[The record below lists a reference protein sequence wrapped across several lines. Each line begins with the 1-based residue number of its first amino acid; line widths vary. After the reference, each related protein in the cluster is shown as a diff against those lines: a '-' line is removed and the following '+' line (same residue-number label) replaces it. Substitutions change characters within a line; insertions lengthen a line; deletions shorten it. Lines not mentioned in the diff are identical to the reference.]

1 VLANMV
7 DEEMA
12 FKMVELY
19 LKDVSQRG
27 DKRQMGLDTIIN
39 AYFYALGRLKN
50 KDKELG
56 LIEEVVEKEEGDL
69 SDDLEQIK
77 FEKSKEDSTGA
88 FDFLSGED

>member
-1 VLANMV
+1 MV

>member
-1 VLANMV
+1 MD

-56 LIEEVVEKEEGDL
+56 LMEEAVEKEETDL
-69 SDDLEQIK
+69 SQDLEQIK
-77 FEKSKEDSTGA
+77 FEKPEQESSGA
-88 FDFLSGED
+88 FDFLEGE

>member
-1 VLANMV
+1 MD
-7 DEEMA
+7 DEETA

-19 LKDVSQRG
+19 LRDVSQRG
-27 DKRQMGLDTIIN
+27 DKKQMGLDTIIN

-56 LIEEVVEKEEGDL
+56 LMEEAVEKEEAGL

-77 FEKSKEDSTGA
+77 FEKKEDDSTGA
-88 FDFLSGED
+88 FDFLSGE

>member
-1 VLANMV
+1 MA

-19 LKDVSQRG
+19 LRDVSQRG
-27 DKRQMGLDTIIN
+27 DKKQMGLDTIIN
-39 AYFYALGRLKN
+39 AYFYALGRLQN

-56 LIEEVVEKEEGDL
+56 LIEEAVEKEEAEL

-77 FEKSKEDSTGA
+77 FEKPKEDSTGA
-88 FDFLSGED
+88 FDFLSGE

>member
-1 VLANMV
+1 MD

-19 LKDVSQRG
+19 LRDVSQRG

-50 KDKELG
+50 KDKELDI
-56 LIEEVVEKEEGDL
+56 IEEAVEKEEEELTG
-69 SDDLEQIK
+69 DLEQIEFDK
-77 FEKSKEDSTGA
+77 PSEGESGV
-88 FDFLSGED
+88 FDFLSGE

>member
-1 VLANMV
+1 MD

-19 LKDVSQRG
+19 LRDVSQRG

-56 LIEEVVEKEEGDL
+56 LMEEAVEKEETGL
-69 SDDLEQIK
+69 SEDLEQIK
-77 FEKSKEDSTGA
+77 FEKPQQESSGA
-88 FDFLSGED
+88 FDFLEGE

>member
-1 VLANMV
+1 MD

-19 LKDVSQRG
+19 LRDVSQRG

-50 KDKELG
+50 KGKELG
-56 LIEEVVEKEEGDL
+56 LMEEAVEKEETGL
-69 SDDLEQIK
+69 SEDLEQIK
-77 FEKSKEDSTGA
+77 FEKPEHESSGA
-88 FDFLSGED
+88 FDFLNGD